1 MIQGIAFFVVAG
13 LTELALSQNC
23 PQSTS
28 TINSYLQNYQKSQS
42 STVVYAWT
50 GAHYSGG
57 VWADRKNPSDIIT
70 YGSDGGLVSQSFSS
84 TFLHGASSD
93 SSSASASAQ
102 CTNADCTT
110 ASLSTSAC
118 VTSKVDS
125 AGAGSYARAGFVVPP
140 QAKAA
145 KTGTVMLNIPNR
157 MTLTSNVGD
166 ESGVW
171 GIVVSVENVKGKAFW
186 KDKGHPDIAP
196 FLVNLLGLKDVK
208 QFQVHSDTQ
217 RVETFAVGFE
227 LNPQG
232 SNITLIGPEGAGWEN
247 MQAQNDQVNNAK
259 AILTALQALR
269 DRFKI
274 LPCQTV
280 QENPMVQGNET
291 CHTAEYRLK
300 EGETIQINLSVEF
313 PLEPSESK
321 SDQVLY
327 IETGHGGRDVVQ
339 TEKN

>member
-1 MIQGIAFFVVAG
+1 
-13 LTELALSQNC
+13 
-23 PQSTS
+23 
-28 TINSYLQNYQKSQS
+28 
-42 STVVYAWT
+42 
-50 GAHYSGG
+50 
-57 VWADRKNPSDIIT
+57 
-70 YGSDGGLVSQSFSS
+70 
-84 TFLHGASSD
+84 
-93 SSSASASAQ
+93 
-102 CTNADCTT
+102 
-110 ASLSTSAC
+110 
-118 VTSKVDS
+118 
-125 AGAGSYARAGFVVPP
+125 
-140 QAKAA
+140 
-145 KTGTVMLNIPNR
+145 MLNIPNR

-171 GIVVSVENVKGKAFW
+171 GIVVSVEKFEGKKSW

-339 TEKN
+339 TEKTNSAWQR